1 MHASLRSIVAT
12 AALAVAPAALTA
24 QANPVELGIDAGLT
38 VQLGDTRV
46 TTLGIPAQ
54 TARANFF
61 VGTNWSIETRLGFSR
76 TSVENGGSSSA
87 LGLEIGPML
96 NFGNRSRY
104 GTGRPVPDW
113 FVRPAL
119 LVAST
124 STNPELGPSRSNT
137 DLGVAAAVGTRIP
150 LMAQHLA
157 LRLEGQ
163 IGKFNDANDPFL
175 GLSVGLSF
183 ITR

>member
-1 MHASLRSIVAT
+1 MRSCLRSILAT
-12 AALAVAPAALTA
+12 AALATAPALLAA
-24 QANPVELGIDAGLT
+24 QSNPVELGVDAGLT

-46 TTLGIPAQ
+46 TNFGLPLQA
-54 TARANFF
+54 ARANFF
-61 VGTNWSIETRLGFSR
+61 LGNTWSLETRLGFTR

-87 LGLEIGPML
+87 LALEIGPMV

-104 GTGRPVPDW
+104 GTGRAVPDW
-113 FVRPAL
+113 FFRPSL
-119 LVAST
+119 LVAYNSV
-124 STNPELGPSRSNT
+124 NPETGASRSNT
-137 DLGVAAAVGTRIP
+137 DLGVAGAVGTRIP

-163 IGKFNDANDPFL
+163 VGKFNDANDPFL

-183 ITR
+183 FTR